1 MLRIPAV
8 IAVLGLSALTLA
20 ACYSG
25 PAAASCERTDSD
37 ASVLALVDPSGD
49 FGAPAITVSAPVF
62 VDATTYT
69 DETVGDGLRVTSDE
83 QDVLFSVTIARGATG
98 ETILSSGTQV
108 QQLSK
113 WRSDYDGLAQLMMCA
128 TEGSRVVGAIP
139 ASALSPAAAQNMG
152 VADDESIVVTL
163 DLTKVYL
170 GAADGTPQYND
181 RRGMPS
187 VVLAPDGRPG
197 IIIPDADA
205 PDELAV
211 ETLKKGSGAT
221 ITAQDTVRV
230 HYTSVDWST
239 RKVVDSTWADGASQ
253 AVTSSDAVAFA
264 PELAGATVGSQL
276 LVVVPA
282 SSEGGAATAYVVDI
296 LGIDDPTAAAR

>member
-8 IAVLGLSALTLA
+8 IAVLGLSVLTLA
-20 ACYSG
+20 ACSSG
-25 PAAASCERTDSD
+25 PAAASCERSDSD
-37 ASVLALVDPSGD
+37 ASVFGVVETSGG
-49 FGAPAITVSAPVF
+49 FGSPEMTVTAPVF
-62 VDATTYT
+62 VEKTAYT
-69 DETVGDGLRVTSDE
+69 DETVGDGLRVTSDD
-83 QDVLFSVTIARGATG
+83 QDVLFSVTIAQGATG

-128 TEGSRVVGAIP
+128 TAGTRVVGAIP
-139 ASALSPAAAQNMG
+139 ASDLSPAAAQNWG
-152 VADDESIVVTL
+152 IADGESIVVTL

-187 VVLAPDGRPG
+187 VVLAPNGRPG
-197 IIIPDADA
+197 VIIPDADA

-211 ETLKKGSGAT
+211 ETLKKGSGAA
-221 ITAQDTVRV
+221 ITAEDTVRV
-230 HYTSVDWST
+230 QYTSVDWST
-239 RKVVDSTWADGASQ
+239 RKVVESTWADGASQ
-253 AVTSSDAVAFA
+253 PVTSSDSIAFA

-282 SSEGGAATAYVVDI
+282 SFTGGAATAYVIDI
-296 LGIDDPTAAAR
+296 LGIDDPVAAAQ